1 MSAGIAANKP
11 TAVAT
16 KASDIPG
23 ATELKVNCAVVDK
36 PWNALIIPITVPNKP
51 M

>member
-36 PWNALIIPITVPNKP
+36 P
-51 M
+51 